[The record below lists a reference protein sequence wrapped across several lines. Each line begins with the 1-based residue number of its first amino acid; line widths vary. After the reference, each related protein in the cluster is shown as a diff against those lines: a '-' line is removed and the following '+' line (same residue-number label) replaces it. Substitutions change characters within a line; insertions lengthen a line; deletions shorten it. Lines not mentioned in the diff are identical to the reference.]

1 MRARR
6 AARDA
11 FNDEDRRFHLRGPMP
26 SNFVLAPN
34 ADLSTIP
41 VSDDPKLCELFTG
54 FHKNSHDRYSFYVTI
69 STIIICAKQW

>member
-54 FHKNSHDRYSFYVTI
+54 FHKKCQLPIAGDGSSNR
-69 STIIICAKQW
+69 